1 MSFSHPEHSSPLALV
16 LPCYAPPAGWAANI
30 LTSLERLQQLLPAQV
45 TVHLYVVNDGAAAA
59 VSAADVQL
67 LETALAGRFTY
78 VTYATN
84 HGKGYALREGMARVQ
99 EPYCLFTDIDF
110 PYQEHSMAAVHQL
123 LVDSGSDI
131 VVGVRD
137 DAYYAQVPPARRRVS
152 RLLRRVTRHVL
163 RLPVEDTQCG
173 LKGFNTTGRHLFLR
187 TTTQRYLFDL
197 ELLLLA
203 SRLKHLRVLAQ
214 PVELKPGIIFSRLN
228 PRILLTETTNLI
240 RILGRRSRG

>member
-1 MSFSHPEHSSPLALV
+1 MSFSTPEYSHPLAIV
-16 LPCYAPPAGWAANI
+16 VPCYRPPSGWAANI
-30 LTSLERLQQLLPAQV
+30 LASLERLQSLLPPVAIHV
-45 TVHLYVVNDGAAAA
+45 YVVNDGAI
-59 VSAADVQL
+59 ADVTADDIAL
-67 LETALAGRFTY
+67 LTTTLAGQFTY
-78 VTYATN
+78 VAYPTN
-84 HGKGYALREGMARVQ
+84 YGKGHALRKGMAQVQ

-110 PYQEHSMAAVHQL
+110 PYQEHSMAAVYQL
-123 LVDSGSDI
+123 LLQSGADI

-173 LKGFNTTGRHLFLR
+173 LKAFNTTGRQLFLR

-197 ELLLLA
+197 ELLFLA
-203 SRLKHLRVLAQ
+203 SRIQHLRVLAQ
-214 PVELKPGIIFSRLN
+214 AVELKPGIVFSRLN

-240 RILGRRSRG
+240 RILGRRRRY

>member
-1 MSFSHPEHSSPLALV
+1 MPFSHPAPSSTLAIV
-16 LPCYAPPAGWAANI
+16 LPCYRPPDDWAANI
-30 LTSLERLQQLLPAQV
+30 LTSLQRLQGLLPAHV
-45 TVHLYVVNDGAAAA
+45 VVHLYVVNDGAEAA
-59 VSAADVQL
+59 VTEADIQL
-67 LETALAGRFTY
+67 LQNALTDRFTY
-78 VTYATN
+78 LAYPNN
-84 HGKGYALREGMARVQ
+84 HGKGHALRKGMAEVQ

-110 PYQEHSMAAVHQL
+110 PYQEHSMAAVYRL
-123 LVDSGSDI
+123 LVQSGADI

-152 RLLRRVTRHVL
+152 KLLRRVTRHVL

-173 LKGFNTTGRHLFLR
+173 LKGFNTTGRQLFLR

-203 SRLKHLRVLAQ
+203 SRLKHLRVVPQ
-214 PVELKPGIIFSRLN
+214 VVELKPGIIFSRLN

-240 RILGRRSRG
+240 RILGRRRRD

>member
-1 MSFSHPEHSSPLALV
+1 MSFSSPEPSAQLAIV
-16 LPCYAPPAGWAANI
+16 LPCYSPPAGWAANI
-30 LTSLERLQQLLPAQV
+30 LTSLQRLQTLLPTPV
-45 TVHLYVVNDGAAAA
+45 PVHLYLVNDGAEAA
-59 VSAADVQL
+59 VTAADIEL
-67 LETALAGRFTY
+67 LQDALGRWFTY

-84 HGKGYALREGMARVQ
+84 HGKGHALRKGMAQVQ

-110 PYQEHSMAAVHQL
+110 PYQEHSMAAVYQR
-123 LVDSGSDI
+123 LVESGADI

-137 DAYYAQVPPARRRVS
+137 AAYYAHVPPARRRVS

-173 LKGFNTTGRHLFLR
+173 LKGFNATGRQLFLR

-203 SRLKHLRVLAQ
+203 SRTKHMQVLSQ
-214 PVELKPGIIFSRLN
+214 PVELKPGIVFSRLN
-228 PRILLTETTNLI
+228 PRILLTETTNLL
-240 RILGRRSRG
+240 RILSRRRA